1 MLVAWREVGARMFRP
16 SRYPLILLRG
26 TVMCSAYTSYV
37 TAMVAMPRAIRRSI
51 SRFRC
56 RRPAQVGPLMHRFDC
71 SAIIVD
77 GSKKQSPGSRASG
90 DFSTL
95 TSCRS
100 LLCRYQRSWLVSVRL
115 PTVRSSVPFTR
126 QKALS
131 GLDDHQCEL
140 SHGNYRPWSYGART
154 MDIELT
160 KRDFFA
166 AVALHDMLSQPS
178 VLTPEDGALRA
189 VKAADALMRALETKP
204 AKS

>member
-16 SRYPLILLRG
+16 PGYPLVLLRG

-37 TAMVAMPRAIRRSI
+37 TAMVAMPLAIPRSI

-95 TSCRS
+95 TS
-100 LLCRYQRSWLVSVRL
+100 L
-115 PTVRSSVPFTR
+115 PKS
-126 QKALS
+126 ALS
-131 GLDDHQCEL
+131 ISTILACFG
-140 SHGNYRPWSYGART
+140 SPTYSAFIRSIYPTKSAVRP
-154 MDIELT
+154 
-160 KRDFFA
+160 
-166 AVALHDMLSQPS
+166 
-178 VLTPEDGALRA
+178 
-189 VKAADALMRALETKP
+189 
-204 AKS
+204 